1 VLSVYQALVH
11 NLTDDCG
18 RALEQ
23 AMPPP
28 PMKRGSIPSS
38 RAASPEVKD
47 SHRSLLTQID
57 LLRCALL
64 VAVPSIFCGLALIGR
79 RLLSYLLVDR
89 GDLPD
94 WRNDTDSTDFWTK
107 IQRRT
112 TNHAIDRW
120 VHQSVAQDPW
130 TWMSSGVGI
139 LRLETAHRRR
149 NVWMC
154 VGNPVAD
161 GTATD
166 GGKQMPGI
174 QYLPLRSDEASNNLP
189 TLPDCEEATSD
200 PHSGANSETGLYDEA
215 SSCEWM
221 ATGASLPEPAGHLS
235 SAEIEGDVDNII
247 QQLSSILASLKALGQ
262 TSCRLHILEPN
273 QCEFSIVRGTSV
285 EQNVHQLSFSEDLI
299 DQRQHDSLSVC
310 KTAAPFPETLRV
322 QLTNGRDVSW
332 RLSLPSFVAQGLT
345 LQIAEMPCDPTT
357 SDQVKIP
364 WLTYYHPSSI
374 YYRNLPNPLMACTL
388 SVMKA
393 CDLDVVHIFIRS
405 PIDAVSESVVAKL
418 VHAKFIVS
426 TQDQAICSSRPDIV
440 SGQLRTIERLE
451 EQGILHSLG
460 DYRSRGVATVT
471 QDAVVLEE
479 VRVGLRKP
487 KLSFRSATETSATV
501 VPLYNQF
508 PDPLNCENEVSYS
521 YFMCWWRSEQEM
533 KQRSRSWK
541 DDQECLDSISRRK
554 QAREAKESEVKALGR
569 AYRDYKR
576 RQSNGRVDYTL
587 RLTETHRPK
596 PQELPDAGMYQNGS
610 NGNVNDLREDHSEVI
625 KAKQQILG
633 RLSKGTGLPTH
644 SLTLDWIMTYILNDL
659 DSGKWDLESTP
670 IVVGTSVRSNL
681 SLYDEFRLTP
691 RQLSLAMKIA
701 GLFNSLLPTHRIP
714 DIDFSSEVDLPFGLA
729 LCPDRESGLH
739 KLPEGHSP
747 PQKRPYKRNWQPQK
761 SRKLEQK
768 IRHTRGPYRGR

>member
-1 VLSVYQALVH
+1 
-11 NLTDDCG
+11 
-18 RALEQ
+18 
-23 AMPPP
+23 
-28 PMKRGSIPSS
+28 MKRGSIPSS
-38 RAASPEVKD
+38 RAASHEVKD
-47 SHRSLLTQID
+47 SRRSLLTQID

-94 WRNDTDSTDFWTK
+94 WRNDTDSTDFWTEK
-107 IQRRT
+107 QRRIT
-112 TNHAIDRW
+112 DHATDAW
-120 VHQSVAQDPW
+120 VHHSVARFVRGPW
-130 TWMSSGVGI
+130 AGMSSGVRI
-139 LRLETAHRRR
+139 LRLETARRRR
-149 NVWMC
+149 NVWMYA
-154 VGNPVAD
+154 GNPVAD

-189 TLPDCEEATSD
+189 TLKFLPDCEEATSD
-200 PHSGANSETGLYDEA
+200 PHSDANSETGLSDEA
-215 SSCEWM
+215 NSCEWV
-221 ATGASLPEPAGHLS
+221 ATGVSLPEPPGHLS

-247 QQLSSILASLKALGQ
+247 QQLSSILASLKALGR

-285 EQNVHQLSFSEDLI
+285 EQNVYQLSFSEDLI

-332 RLSLPSFVAQGLT
+332 RLSLPSFVARGLT
-345 LQIAEMPCDPTT
+345 LQIAEMPRDPTT

-364 WLTYYHPSSI
+364 WLTYYHPSNI

-393 CDLDVVHIFIRS
+393 CDLDVVHIFLRS

-418 VHAKFIVS
+418 VHAKFIIS
-426 TQDQAICSSRPDIV
+426 TQDQAICSSRSDIV
-440 SGQLRTIERLE
+440 SSQLRTIERLE

-460 DYRSRGVATVT
+460 DHRSRGVATVT
-471 QDAVVLEE
+471 QDAVVLEK
-479 VRVGLRKP
+479 VRVGFRKLKP
-487 KLSFRSATETSATV
+487 SFRSATETSATV

-508 PDPLNCENEVSYS
+508 PDPLTCENEVSYS

-541 DDQECLDSISRRK
+541 DGQECLDSISRRK
-554 QAREAKESEVKALGR
+554 QARQAKELEAKTLGR
-569 AYRDYKR
+569 AYQDYKTR
-576 RQSNGRVDYTL
+576 RSNGRVDYTL
-587 RLTETHRPK
+587 RLTETRQPK
-596 PQELPDAGMYQNGS
+596 PQELPDASMYQDGS
-610 NGNVNDLREDHSEVI
+610 NGDVNDLSEDHSEVI
-625 KAKQQILG
+625 KVEQHVEHLLDTQQD
-633 RLSKGTGLPTH
+633 
-644 SLTLDWIMTYILNDL
+644 LDWTVTL
-659 DSGKWDLESTP
+659 DSGTVQVVNDLSIGKRDLESTP
-670 IVVGTSVRSNL
+670 IVVAPMFSNP
-681 SLYDEFRLTP
+681 SLDDESRWTP
-691 RQLSLAMKIA
+691 LRFPLVINIGDLD
-701 GLFNSLLPTHRIP
+701 NSLSTSRIP
-714 DIDFSSEVDLPFGLA
+714 DIGFISKVYSAASFELESIA
-729 LCPDRESGLH
+729 LCLH
-739 KLPEGHSP
+739 KFLEERSP
-747 PQKRPYKRNWQPQK
+747 LRKRPYKQNWQPQK

>member
-1 VLSVYQALVH
+1 
-11 NLTDDCG
+11 
-18 RALEQ
+18 
-23 AMPPP
+23 
-28 PMKRGSIPSS
+28 MKRGSIPSS
-38 RAASPEVKD
+38 RAASTEVKD
-47 SHRSLLTQID
+47 SHRSLPTQID

-64 VAVPSIFCGLALIGR
+64 AAVSSIFCGLALIGR

-94 WRNDTDSTDFWTK
+94 RRNDTDSTDFWTEK
-107 IQRRT
+107 QRRIT
-112 TNHAIDRW
+112 DHATDAW
-120 VHQSVAQDPW
+120 VHHSVARFARDPW
-130 TWMSSGVGI
+130 AGMSSGVGI
-139 LRLETAHRRR
+139 LRLETARRRR

-154 VGNPVAD
+154 AGNPVAD
-161 GTATD
+161 GTVTD
-166 GGKQMPGI
+166 GGKQIPGI
-174 QYLPLRSDEASNNLP
+174 QYLPLRSDEATSNLP
-189 TLPDCEEATSD
+189 TLKFLPETSDCEEATSD
-200 PHSGANSETGLYDEA
+200 PYSDANSETGLSDEA

-273 QCEFSIVRGTSV
+273 ECEFSIVRGTSV
-285 EQNVHQLSFSEDLI
+285 EQNVHQLSFSGDLI
-299 DQRQHDSLSVC
+299 DQKQHDSLSVC
-310 KTAAPFPETLRV
+310 KTAASFPETLRI

-388 SVMKA
+388 SIMKA
-393 CDLDVVHIFIRS
+393 CDLDVVHIFLRS

-418 VHAKFIVS
+418 VHAKFIFS
-426 TQDQAICSSRPDIV
+426 TQDQAICSSRSDIV
-440 SGQLRTIERLE
+440 SSQLRTIERLE
-451 EQGILHSLG
+451 EEGILHSLG
-460 DYRSRGVATVT
+460 DHRSRGVATVT

-487 KLSFRSATETSATV
+487 KLSFRSATGTSATV

-569 AYRDYKR
+569 AYQDYKR

-596 PQELPDAGMYQNGS
+596 PQELPDAGMYQDGS
-610 NGNVNDLREDHSEVI
+610 NGDVNDLRKNHSEVI
-625 KAKQQILG
+625 KVEHLLDTQRVLDQ
-633 RLSKGTGLPTH
+633 TV
-644 SLTLDWIMTYILNDL
+644 TLDSDTVQVVNDL
-659 DSGKWDLESTP
+659 SIGKWDLESTP
-670 IVVGTSVRSNL
+670 IVVDTSVRSNP

-691 RQLSLAMKIA
+691 RQLFLAMKIA
-701 GLFNSLLPTHRIP
+701 DRLNNLLLTLRIP
-714 DIDFSSEVDLPFGLA
+714 DIGFSSEVCLPFAA
-729 LCPDRESGLH
+729 LCPDRESDLH
-739 KLPEGHSP
+739 KLLEGHSP
-747 PQKRPYKRNWQPQK
+747 PQKRPYKPNWQPQK